1 VTASVAPATA
11 GAATVT
17 MDGVTGSVMPEQT
30 LFDWAESRGI
40 AVPTSCHKQGKCREC
55 LLEIE
60 DGAELLSE
68 PAEQE
73 RHLEGRFRLACRTRV
88 LAPGA
93 VRAHTLRRGSLR
105 IETESDTVLDPR
117 FVVEAAVTRD
127 GPRILLDGV
136 SIAESDG
143 PIHGLAID
151 LGTTTVA
158 IRLHD
163 LESGRLLA
171 TRSFENP
178 QRFGGSNVMSRIH
191 YDGAHRG
198 RLLQRTLL
206 GYLTHSIEALPV
218 DPTTIYEVVVAG
230 NPTMRD
236 LLFGLDVQGL
246 GVMPY
251 RSVTEAA
258 LQEGR
263 ATTTSLSATAKR
275 LRLPVHPAA
284 RVHGLPLVGSHV
296 GADAAACLLATGMAE
311 GGRISALLDIG
322 TNTEAFFGNDERML
336 AASCPAGPAF
346 EGGGVGCGMP
356 ALDGAIERVSIE
368 DDGAMRVVTVGD
380 TTPAGICGSGLVD
393 LLSELRR
400 IGRMNAQ
407 GRYVES
413 EEAIV
418 LDSAARVSVTEAD
431 VNELAQAKGANAA
444 GLRVLAEEYGVDLD
458 GVERLYLA
466 GGFARH
472 LDVDAAC
479 RIGLIPD
486 LPRDRIVKVGNAALA
501 GASVALLSVQ
511 RRQALEAM
519 VRRVELVRLEAHPE
533 FFEFFVQGCQ
543 FEPYGGGT

>member
-1 VTASVAPATA
+1 VTSPAVPAAA
-11 GAATVT
+11 GDATVT
-17 MDGVTGSVMPEQT
+17 IDGVTGPAPLGQS

-40 AVPTSCHKQGKCREC
+40 PVPTSCHKQGKCREC
-55 LLEIE
+55 LVEIE
-60 DGAELLSE
+60 SGTEFLSA
-68 PAEQE
+68 PAAQE
-73 RHLEGRFRLACRTRV
+73 SHLEGRFRLACRTR
-88 LAPGA
+88 LAVAGE

-105 IETESDTVLDPR
+105 IETASSADYDPR
-117 FVVEAAVTRD
+117 IPVDPAVTRD
-127 GPRILLDGV
+127 GARILLDGALV
-136 SIAESDG
+136 AESEG
-143 PIHGLAID
+143 PIHGLALD

-158 IRLHD
+158 LRLHD
-163 LESGRLLA
+163 LETGRLVA

-191 YDGAHRG
+191 YDGEHRG

-206 GYLTHSIEALPV
+206 GYLTHCIEDLPV
-218 DPTTIYEVVVAG
+218 DPATIYELVVAG

-258 LQEGR
+258 LGEGR
-263 ATTTSLSATAKR
+263 AGTTSLSTTAKK

-284 RVHGLPLVGSHV
+284 RVYGLPLVGSHV

-311 GGRISALLDIG
+311 GDGICALLDIG
-322 TNTEAFFGNDERML
+322 TNTEAFFGNAERMI

-356 ALDGAIERVSIE
+356 ALDGAIERVAL
-368 DDGAMRVVTVGD
+368 DGDGAMRLSIVGD
-380 TTPAGICGSGLVD
+380 AAPAGICGSGLVD
-393 LLSELRR
+393 LMSELRR
-400 IGRMNAQ
+400 TGLMNGQ
-407 GRYVES
+407 GRFVES
-413 EEAIV
+413 SEPIV
-418 LDSAARVSVTEAD
+418 LDAGGRVAVSEAD

-444 GLRVLAEEYGVDLD
+444 GLRVLADEYGVSLD
-458 GVERLYLA
+458 RIDRLYLA

-501 GASVALLSVQ
+501 GASIALLSRT
-511 RRQALEAM
+511 RRADLEAI

-543 FEPYGGGT
+543 FESFGAAA